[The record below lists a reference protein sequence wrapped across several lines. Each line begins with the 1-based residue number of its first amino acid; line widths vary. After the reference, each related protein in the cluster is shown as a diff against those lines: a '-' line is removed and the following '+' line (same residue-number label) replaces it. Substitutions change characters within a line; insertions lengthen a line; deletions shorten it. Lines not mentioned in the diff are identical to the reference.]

1 MLLLE
6 ERGLGRERSS
16 KKEWQH
22 LADERKFY
30 SGEEELN
37 RVKEWAESFM
47 LLSEKLNGTWQS
59 VPFESATV

>member
-30 SGEEELN
+30 ALGERTAGEGERTWLIQ
-37 RVKEWAESFM
+37 VKRSRR
-47 LLSEKLNGTWQS
+47 G
-59 VPFESATV
+59 

>member
-1 MLLLE
+1 M
-6 ERGLGRERSS
+6 
-16 KKEWQH
+16 
-22 LADERKFY
+22 AY

-37 RVKEWAESFM
+37 RVKEWAEFFM